1 MGENAAKRRPSPSG
15 RARKRPALSPAPR
28 RRRPP
33 PDPEGESPAA
43 APAFPIVGVG
53 ASAGGLEAFTQLLAH
68 IPEDSGMAFVF
79 IQHLD
84 PNHAS
89 LLDESLARATRLK
102 VRRAEN
108 GMPVKPDEVYVI
120 PPDADLG
127 IAAGRL
133 TLQPRQSRD
142 RGSHLPI
149 DAFFRSLAAEH
160 HNRAIGV
167 VLSGTASDG
176 TEGLRAIK
184 AEDGIT
190 FAQDPRSAKFGG
202 MPDSAVQA
210 GVVDHC
216 LPIPRLAQAILRLGG
231 HPYLTAR
238 TTTWPESDD
247 RTFRQIL
254 ELVDKTVGVN
264 FAEHKRPT
272 LERRLNRRMA
282 VRGLDSVATYLALLK
297 REPAEV
303 RALYEDILIH
313 VTSLFRDP
321 EMFQLLRAQVFPEI
335 LAGKSEDTPVRL
347 WVPGCSTGEEVYS
360 LAICLLEHLQEN
372 NRTHPIQIFGSDI
385 SDWAVQRA
393 RAGVYPETVLRDLS
407 EKRRRSYFSKVEG
420 GFRISKAVRDLC
432 VFVRHD
438 LARDPPFSKVDL
450 VSCRN
455 VLIYLDQPL
464 QKRVLPMFHYCLNQP
479 GFLVLGRAE
488 NVAGFN
494 QLFVPVDKGHKIFA
508 RTSMASRLRFAPRR
522 ERHPTVASRLEM
534 AESGPA
540 ARPVD
545 LAKHVDSML
554 LNRYAPPGVV
564 VNDRL
569 EILQF
574 RGKTGSY
581 LQPAPG
587 EPQTNVVK
595 MARDGLLSAL
605 RATIARAKQ
614 SKAPARAEGVEVDQE
629 GFVRRCDL
637 LVIPMSGLT
646 ETAERLYIVLFE
658 PAAEAAAGRPK
669 DGERQAGKRPRS
681 RPKPA
686 AESSTTFKLEHELLA
701 TREYLQSLTEEHGRT
716 NDELA
721 AANAELV
728 SGNEELQSMN
738 EELETA
744 KEELQST
751 NEELTTVND
760 ELHSRNQEMNVLNND
775 LINLL
780 GTVDVPI
787 LILDP
792 ELRIR
797 RFTPKSRSILNILP
811 SDVGR
816 PIGDIKPNIDVPD
829 LEQQVAEVIREV
841 KLKESEV
848 QDREG
853 RWYRMQIRPYLA
865 ADERVDGAVLSL
877 VDIDALKHH
886 VSEAQLARVDS
897 ERANRAKDQFLA
909 TLSHELRTPLSTM
922 LIHAQRLAGG
932 AVEADQVRRT
942 GEAIERGTR
951 LQVQLIDDLLDVSR
965 IVSGK
970 LRMRWRAVSL
980 VEVIRSALESVNAQA
995 ERKAIRFKVT
1005 LAEDVEP
1012 VYGDATRLQQVFWNL
1027 LNNAIKFSAEG
1038 GEVIVTLET
1047 AGGQAR
1053 VRVSDQGVGI
1063 DPEFLPRMWS
1073 HFTQEDSS
1081 NARGYGGLGLGLAIV
1096 QHLVQVHGGTV
1107 SAESAGKNQG
1117 ATFWVTIPVSS
1128 AHLQHPRSEVSPSL
1142 HPGSPDGNG
1151 TDTRRLRGLKVLLV
1165 DDDAGLRE
1173 AVAAL
1178 LAGTGAV
1185 VRSAGSAEEALAT
1198 LTEFA
1203 PDILLS
1209 DIAMPGEDGYS
1220 LIRRV
1225 RALGAEQGGN
1235 VPAIALTALAGEN
1248 DRQRVLAA
1256 GFQGYLSKPVDL
1268 DHLAEALLGQAPT
1281 A

>member
-1 MGENAAKRRPSPSG
+1 M
-15 RARKRPALSPAPR
+15 
-28 RRRPP
+28 
-33 PDPEGESPAA
+33 
-43 APAFPIVGVG
+43 
-53 ASAGGLEAFTQLLAH
+53 
-68 IPEDSGMAFVF
+68 
-79 IQHLD
+79 
-84 PNHAS
+84 
-89 LLDESLARATRLK
+89 
-102 VRRAEN
+102 
-108 GMPVKPDEVYVI
+108 
-120 PPDADLG
+120 
-127 IAAGRL
+127 
-133 TLQPRQSRD
+133 
-142 RGSHLPI
+142 
-149 DAFFRSLAAEH
+149 
-160 HNRAIGV
+160 
-167 VLSGTASDG
+167 
-176 TEGLRAIK
+176 
-184 AEDGIT
+184 
-190 FAQDPRSAKFGG
+190 
-202 MPDSAVQA
+202 
-210 GVVDHC
+210 
-216 LPIPRLAQAILRLGG
+216 
-231 HPYLTAR
+231 
-238 TTTWPESDD
+238 
-247 RTFRQIL
+247 
-254 ELVDKTVGVN
+254 
-264 FAEHKRPT
+264 
-272 LERRLNRRMA
+272 
-282 VRGLDSVATYLALLK
+282 ATYLALLK

-393 RAGVYPETVLRDLS
+393 RAGVYPEAVLRDLS
-407 EKRRRSYFSKVEG
+407 EKRRRSYFSKVEE

-494 QLFVPVDKGHKIFA
+494 QLFVPVDKAHKIFA

-522 ERHPTVASRLEM
+522 ERHPTVASRLEI
-534 AESGPA
+534 AEGGPA

-637 LVIPMSGLT
+637 LVIPMSG
-646 ETAERLYIVLFE
+646 RDRNSR
-658 PAAEAAAGRPK
+658 AAVHRAVRAGRGGP
-669 DGERQAGKRPRS
+669 EEA
-681 RPKPA
+681 A
-686 AESSTTFKLEHELLA
+686 AESSEAGGAESSATFKLEHELLA

-792 ELRIR
+792 DLRIR

-886 VSEAQLARVDS
+886 VSEAQVARD
-897 ERANRAKDQFLA
+897 RC
-909 TLSHELRTPLSTM
+909 
-922 LIHAQRLAGG
+922 G
-932 AVEADQVRRT
+932 ARQ
-942 GEAIERGTR
+942 
-951 LQVQLIDDLLDVSR
+951 
-965 IVSGK
+965 
-970 LRMRWRAVSL
+970 
-980 VEVIRSALESVNAQA
+980 
-995 ERKAIRFKVT
+995 
-1005 LAEDVEP
+1005 P
-1012 VYGDATRLQQVFWNL
+1012 
-1027 LNNAIKFSAEG
+1027 
-1038 GEVIVTLET
+1038 
-1047 AGGQAR
+1047 GQG
-1053 VRVSDQGVGI
+1053 S
-1063 DPEFLPRMWS
+1063 
-1073 HFTQEDSS
+1073 
-1081 NARGYGGLGLGLAIV
+1081 
-1096 QHLVQVHGGTV
+1096 
-1107 SAESAGKNQG
+1107 
-1117 ATFWVTIPVSS
+1117 IPG
-1128 AHLQHPRSEVSPSL
+1128 H
-1142 HPGSPDGNG
+1142 
-1151 TDTRRLRGLKVLLV
+1151 
-1165 DDDAGLRE
+1165 
-1173 AVAAL
+1173 AVARASHP
-1178 LAGTGAV
+1178 AV
-1185 VRSAGSAEEALAT
+1185 HDADPRP
-1198 LTEFA
+1198 A
-1203 PDILLS
+1203 P
-1209 DIAMPGEDGYS
+1209 GGG
-1220 LIRRV
+1220 
-1225 RALGAEQGGN
+1225 RAS
-1235 VPAIALTALAGEN
+1235 
-1248 DRQRVLAA
+1248 R
-1256 GFQGYLSKPVDL
+1256 
-1268 DHLAEALLGQAPT
+1268 PT
-1281 A
+1281 R

>member
-1 MGENAAKRRPSPSG
+1 M
-15 RARKRPALSPAPR
+15 
-28 RRRPP
+28 
-33 PDPEGESPAA
+33 
-43 APAFPIVGVG
+43 
-53 ASAGGLEAFTQLLAH
+53 
-68 IPEDSGMAFVF
+68 
-79 IQHLD
+79 
-84 PNHAS
+84 
-89 LLDESLARATRLK
+89 
-102 VRRAEN
+102 
-108 GMPVKPDEVYVI
+108 
-120 PPDADLG
+120 
-127 IAAGRL
+127 
-133 TLQPRQSRD
+133 
-142 RGSHLPI
+142 
-149 DAFFRSLAAEH
+149 
-160 HNRAIGV
+160 
-167 VLSGTASDG
+167 
-176 TEGLRAIK
+176 
-184 AEDGIT
+184 
-190 FAQDPRSAKFGG
+190 
-202 MPDSAVQA
+202 
-210 GVVDHC
+210 
-216 LPIPRLAQAILRLGG
+216 
-231 HPYLTAR
+231 
-238 TTTWPESDD
+238 
-247 RTFRQIL
+247 
-254 ELVDKTVGVN
+254 GVN
-264 FAEHKRPT
+264 FAEYKRPT

-321 EMFQLLRAQVFPEI
+321 EMFQLLRAHVFPEI
-335 LAGKSEDTPVRL
+335 LTGKAEDTPVRL

-407 EKRRRSYFSKVEG
+407 EKRRRSYFSKVDG

-488 NVAGFN
+488 NVAGFD
-494 QLFVPVDKGHKIFA
+494 QLFVPVDKGQKIFA

-522 ERHPTVASRLEM
+522 ERHPAVASRLEL
-534 AESGPA
+534 ADGGPA

-587 EPQTNVVK
+587 EPQANVVK

-605 RATIARAKQ
+605 RTTIARAKK

-637 LVIPMSGLT
+637 MVIPMSGLT

-658 PAAEAAAGRPK
+658 PAAATE
-669 DGERQAGKRPRS
+669 KRPRS
-681 RPKPA
+681 RAKPA
-686 AESSTTFKLEHELLA
+686 AESSSTFKLEHELLA
-701 TREYLQSLTEEHGRT
+701 TREYLQSLTEEHGRI

-760 ELHSRNQEMNVLNND
+760 ELHGRNQEMNVLNND

-811 SDVGR
+811 SDTGR

-841 KLKESEV
+841 KVKVSEV
-848 QDREG
+848 QG
-853 RWYRMQIRPYLA
+853 S
-865 ADERVDGAVLSL
+865 GGSL
-877 VDIDALKHH
+877 VPDA
-886 VSEAQLARVDS
+886 D
-897 ERANRAKDQFLA
+897 
-909 TLSHELRTPLSTM
+909 
-922 LIHAQRLAGG
+922 
-932 AVEADQVRRT
+932 
-942 GEAIERGTR
+942 
-951 LQVQLIDDLLDVSR
+951 
-965 IVSGK
+965 
-970 LRMRWRAVSL
+970 
-980 VEVIRSALESVNAQA
+980 
-995 ERKAIRFKVT
+995 
-1005 LAEDVEP
+1005 
-1012 VYGDATRLQQVFWNL
+1012 
-1027 LNNAIKFSAEG
+1027 
-1038 GEVIVTLET
+1038 
-1047 AGGQAR
+1047 
-1053 VRVSDQGVGI
+1053 
-1063 DPEFLPRMWS
+1063 
-1073 HFTQEDSS
+1073 
-1081 NARGYGGLGLGLAIV
+1081 
-1096 QHLVQVHGGTV
+1096 
-1107 SAESAGKNQG
+1107 
-1117 ATFWVTIPVSS
+1117 
-1128 AHLQHPRSEVSPSL
+1128 PSL
-1142 HPGSPDGNG
+1142 PG
-1151 TDTRRLRGLKVLLV
+1151 
-1165 DDDAGLRE
+1165 
-1173 AVAAL
+1173 
-1178 LAGTGAV
+1178 
-1185 VRSAGSAEEALAT
+1185 
-1198 LTEFA
+1198 
-1203 PDILLS
+1203 
-1209 DIAMPGEDGYS
+1209 
-1220 LIRRV
+1220 
-1225 RALGAEQGGN
+1225 
-1235 VPAIALTALAGEN
+1235 
-1248 DRQRVLAA
+1248 
-1256 GFQGYLSKPVDL
+1256 
-1268 DHLAEALLGQAPT
+1268 
-1281 A
+1281 

>member
-1 MGENAAKRRPSPSG
+1 MLRRDARPRVGAHEAP
-15 RARKRPALSPAPR
+15 RASPAPR
-28 RRRPP
+28 QRRPLP
-33 PDPEGESPAA
+33 APEVESPAA
-43 APAFPIVGVG
+43 AAAFPIVGVG

-133 TLQPRQSRD
+133 TLQPRQPGIAARTCRSTPSFARWRPNSTTGPSAWCCQAPPPTARRACGRSRPKMASPSPRIPGPRSSAACRTAPCRPGWSTTVCPSRD
-142 RGSHLPI
+142 WPRQSC
-149 DAFFRSLAAEH
+149 AWAAT
-160 HNRAIGV
+160 R
-167 VLSGTASDG
+167 
-176 TEGLRAIK
+176 
-184 AEDGIT
+184 
-190 FAQDPRSAKFGG
+190 
-202 MPDSAVQA
+202 
-210 GVVDHC
+210 
-216 LPIPRLAQAILRLGG
+216 
-231 HPYLTAR
+231 
-238 TTTWPESDD
+238 TWPRERRPGPTATIARS
-247 RTFRQIL
+247 RQIL

-264 FAEHKRPT
+264 FAEYKRPT

-522 ERHPTVASRLEM
+522 ERHPTVASRLEV
-534 AESGPA
+534 AEGGPA

-646 ETAERLYIVLFE
+646 ETAERLYVVLFE
-658 PAAEAAAGRPK
+658 PAAEP
-669 DGERQAGKRPRS
+669 PV
-681 RPKPA
+681 
-686 AESSTTFKLEHELLA
+686 
-701 TREYLQSLTEEHGRT
+701 TRRM
-716 NDELA
+716 A
-721 AANAELV
+721 
-728 SGNEELQSMN
+728 SG
-738 EELETA
+738 
-744 KEELQST
+744 
-751 NEELTTVND
+751 
-760 ELHSRNQEMNVLNND
+760 
-775 LINLL
+775 
-780 GTVDVPI
+780 
-787 LILDP
+787 
-792 ELRIR
+792 
-797 RFTPKSRSILNILP
+797 
-811 SDVGR
+811 
-816 PIGDIKPNIDVPD
+816 
-829 LEQQVAEVIREV
+829 
-841 KLKESEV
+841 
-848 QDREG
+848 
-853 RWYRMQIRPYLA
+853 
-865 ADERVDGAVLSL
+865 
-877 VDIDALKHH
+877 
-886 VSEAQLARVDS
+886 
-897 ERANRAKDQFLA
+897 
-909 TLSHELRTPLSTM
+909 
-922 LIHAQRLAGG
+922 
-932 AVEADQVRRT
+932 
-942 GEAIERGTR
+942 
-951 LQVQLIDDLLDVSR
+951 
-965 IVSGK
+965 
-970 LRMRWRAVSL
+970 
-980 VEVIRSALESVNAQA
+980 
-995 ERKAIRFKVT
+995 ERKA
-1005 LAEDVEP
+1005 
-1012 VYGDATRLQQVFWNL
+1012 DA
-1027 LNNAIKFSAEG
+1027 KP
-1038 GEVIVTLET
+1038 
-1047 AGGQAR
+1047 AGGRELGNLQAR
-1053 VRVSDQGVGI
+1053 
-1063 DPEFLPRMWS
+1063 
-1073 HFTQEDSS
+1073 
-1081 NARGYGGLGLGLAIV
+1081 AR
-1096 QHLVQVHGGTV
+1096 
-1107 SAESAGKNQG
+1107 
-1117 ATFWVTIPVSS
+1117 
-1128 AHLQHPRSEVSPSL
+1128 
-1142 HPGSPDGNG
+1142 
-1151 TDTRRLRGLKVLLV
+1151 
-1165 DDDAGLRE
+1165 
-1173 AVAAL
+1173 
-1178 LAGTGAV
+1178 
-1185 VRSAGSAEEALAT
+1185 
-1198 LTEFA
+1198 
-1203 PDILLS
+1203 
-1209 DIAMPGEDGYS
+1209 
-1220 LIRRV
+1220 
-1225 RALGAEQGGN
+1225 
-1235 VPAIALTALAGEN
+1235 
-1248 DRQRVLAA
+1248 AA
-1256 GFQGYLSKPVDL
+1256 GHRGS
-1268 DHLAEALLGQAPT
+1268 T
-1281 A
+1281 CSR